1 MPLKLKGQRA
11 LRDYRRQ
18 QQALPAVVDPT
29 TALEL
34 KDVFFSYQRRGVD
47 VLRGINLRVPAG
59 KYVTVVGHNGSGK
72 STLAKLIMGIFNFD
86 RGTIRVFGTKLTNDN
101 LSQLRRFLGIVF
113 QNPDNQFIGST
124 VEDDIAFGLEN
135 RQVPAPAMRQ
145 IIETC
150 ARKVNMQHCLE
161 SEPLMLSGGQ
171 KQQAAIASV
180 LALAPRIII
189 FDEATSMLDLTGET
203 TIHSLMNDLKTNEGK
218 TIISI
223 THNIEEALKS
233 DLVIVLN
240 QGQVVASGDP
250 RRVLMD
256 YELLE
261 KIGLEVPMTLRIAL
275 ALKQSGLAVD
285 LTLNEN
291 HLMQQILR
299 LR

>member
-1 MPLKLKGQRA
+1 
-11 LRDYRRQ
+11 
-18 QQALPAVVDPT
+18 
-29 TALEL
+29 
-34 KDVFFSYQRRGVD
+34 
-47 VLRGINLRVPAG
+47 
-59 KYVTVVGHNGSGK
+59 
-72 STLAKLIMGIFNFD
+72 
-86 RGTIRVFGTKLTNDN
+86 
-101 LSQLRRFLGIVF
+101 
-113 QNPDNQFIGST
+113 
-124 VEDDIAFGLEN
+124 
-135 RQVPAPAMRQ
+135 
-145 IIETC
+145 
-150 ARKVNMQHCLE
+150 
-161 SEPLMLSGGQ
+161 
-171 KQQAAIASV
+171 
-180 LALAPRIII
+180 
-189 FDEATSMLDLTGET
+189 MLDLTGET

-233 DLVIVLN
+233 DLVVVLN
-240 QGQVVASGDP
+240 QGQVVTSGNP